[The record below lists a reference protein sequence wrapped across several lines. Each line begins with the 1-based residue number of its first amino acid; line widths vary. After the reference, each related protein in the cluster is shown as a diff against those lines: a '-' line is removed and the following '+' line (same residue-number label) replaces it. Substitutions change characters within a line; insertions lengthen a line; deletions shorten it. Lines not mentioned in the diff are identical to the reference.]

1 MGHGFCLEG
10 REDLKPGSPAGPQV
24 GTGAQGPRSWGFFC
38 CQLGRGDTR
47 HSPLLTSCCSSPH
60 SALSPAA
67 LPGGDQVPPVFE
79 FPGDVTEPATVKVRQ
94 LNSVLEVCHTRTG
107 PVTVCLSL
115 ADHLSK
121 LPAHPHSGE
130 SRQSGGWPAA
140 PFQGCYSPR

>member
-79 FPGDVTEPATVKVRQ
+79 FPGDVTEPPS
-94 LNSVLEVCHTRTG
+94 LGVCPEYTCPLAADLVCYCDVTTLMCADRRVTG
-107 PVTVCLSL
+107 
-115 ADHLSK
+115 
-121 LPAHPHSGE
+121 
-130 SRQSGGWPAA
+130 
-140 PFQGCYSPR
+140 F